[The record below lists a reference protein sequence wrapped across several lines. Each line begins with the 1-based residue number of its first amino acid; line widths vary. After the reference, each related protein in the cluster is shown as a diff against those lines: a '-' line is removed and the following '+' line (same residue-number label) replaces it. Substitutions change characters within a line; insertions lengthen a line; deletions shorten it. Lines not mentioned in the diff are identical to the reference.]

1 MYKVSNVFF
10 FFSQLEKRLEMG
22 CRLGSKLQ
30 LCNNWTQ
37 GSSELSKVSCDAS
50 YNLFSINNNI

>member
-10 FFSQLEKRLEMG
+10 FSLLEKRLEMG

-37 GSSELSKVSCDAS
+37 GSSESSKVSCDAS